1 MLRIFPI
8 FGVCLCQMTPNLS
21 RSCRFLFRRLACDEP
36 FVKVTVKK
44 NSKWH
49 ISNRMNQLD
58 PIVVDTKES
67 PIITNSHSIY
77 CGNESSKIRMGNS
90 FPPYLCRRQHLPAAA
105 SDTRTEQKK
114 PINRFF
120 TTMMNTAVRRVVS
133 NASRRANATRRE
145 FSALFVGSSIDALNI
160 SL

>member
-1 MLRIFPI
+1 MLWTQR
-8 FGVCLCQMTPNLS
+8 N
-21 RSCRFLFRRLACDEP
+21 
-36 FVKVTVKK
+36 
-44 NSKWH
+44 
-49 ISNRMNQLD
+49 
-58 PIVVDTKES
+58 

-90 FPPYLCRRQHLPAAA
+90 FPPYLCRRQHLLAAA

-145 FSALFVGSSIDALNI
+145 FSALFVGTEEFPGYVFDLNDGRRLTLWI
-160 SL
+160 ASVVCRARTCEKFRELTFCICPLLFER